1 MKTGKNLK
9 GLQNPLCEVLEVEG
23 DTPTAR
29 AGAKQSEDR
38 KKHDVDED
46 H

>member
-1 MKTGKNLK
+1 MKIGNNLK
-9 GLQNPLCEVLEVEG
+9 RLTNPLCEVLEIEG
-23 DTPTAR
+23 DMPATR
-29 AGAKQSEDR
+29 AGAKQFEDR